1 MAKQTTDNAG
11 FDRFKA
17 ELKQNALGNFYVFHG
32 EEAYL
37 RTHYLEQV
45 KRKLIDDFTEA
56 FNFHR
61 FTEETL
67 TPEALTDSIES
78 IPMMAEH
85 SLVQIE
91 DIDFFKQPEDARNA
105 YAAAFAD
112 IPDYCTVVLVYD
124 TVEYKIDKRMK
135 TLAQALEN
143 AVEVRFDRPTEREL
157 SVWIY
162 KHFKPHGQEISEN
175 LCRYL
180 IQITGGSMTRLLGE
194 IEKVAAYATGA
205 SITREDI
212 DAVVEPVLEAVVF
225 DLTDAIAA
233 GRYETA
239 LVKLSVLLQKQEE
252 PITIL
257 GAIGSQMRRIAAAQT
272 LRSSGKTVK
281 DLMML
286 CGCSAYPA
294 ERAMEFAR
302 RLPERFC
309 ERAVELCMETDL
321 QMKTSYDE
329 PQRLLELLV
338 LRLAQEAHNG

>member
-1 MAKQTTDNAG
+1 MAKQTAANVG

-17 ELKQNALGNFYVFHG
+17 DLKQNTLGNFYIFHG

-37 RTHYLEQV
+37 RTYYLEQL
-45 KRKLIDDFTEA
+45 KKKLIDDFTEA

-61 FTEETL
+61 FNEETL
-67 TPEALTDSIES
+67 SPDALADSVES
-78 IPMMAEH
+78 IPMMAER

-105 YAAAFAD
+105 YAAVFSD

-124 TVEYKIDKRMK
+124 TVEYKLDKRMK
-135 TLAQALEN
+135 TLAQAFEN
-143 AVEVRFDRPTEREL
+143 AVEVRFDRPSEREL

-162 KHFKPHGQEISEN
+162 KHFKPHGQQISED
-175 LCRYL
+175 LCRYF

-194 IEKVAAYATGA
+194 IEKVAAYAKGEY
-205 SITREDI
+205 ITREDI

-239 LVKLSVLLQKQEE
+239 LVKLSILLQKQEE
-252 PITIL
+252 PIVIL
-257 GAIGSQMRRIAAAQT
+257 GTIGGQMRRIAAAQT
-272 LRSSGKTVK
+272 LRSCGKSVK
-281 DLMML
+281 DLMSL
-286 CGCSAYPA
+286 CGCAAYPA
-294 ERAMEFAR
+294 ERAMEFAK

-309 ERAVELCMETDL
+309 DKAVELCLETDV